1 MRRNLAWAGIAILAA
16 VVAVA
21 IILPRLRG
29 TEASRGVPDASGS
42 WYDIAFAVPGGP
54 EACKPK
60 CLDTR
65 LVQFI
70 DATTTTLDVAAYD
83 FDLTSVA
90 DAMARAATRKVR
102 VRMVTDSD
110 TVANVKDAKIQAAL
124 RTVRDAG
131 IPIVEDNRRPIM
143 HDKFAVAD
151 GARVLTGSWN
161 FTEGDTY
168 RLDNHQVIIRDARIA
183 ANFARE
189 FEEMF
194 ARRKFGPN
202 KAKDVPNPVVTIDGA
217 TIETY
222 FASANDPSVPLI
234 KKVSAAARTIDFL
247 AFSFTHD
254 RLGDAVRG
262 RAAAGV
268 KVRGVF
274 EKTGS
279 ETKFSEFRRMRES
292 GLDVI
297 QDGNPGLMHHKL
309 LIIDGTVTAFGSFN
323 FSDNAANDNDEN
335 LVIVTDAA
343 FARAFTAEVERV
355 LAVARRAAK

>member
-1 MRRNLAWAGIAILAA
+1 
-16 VVAVA
+16 
-21 IILPRLRG
+21 
-29 TEASRGVPDASGS
+29 
-42 WYDIAFAVPGGP
+42 
-54 EACKPK
+54 
-60 CLDTR
+60 
-65 LVQFI
+65 
-70 DATTTTLDVAAYD
+70 
-83 FDLTSVA
+83 
-90 DAMARAATRKVR
+90 
-102 VRMVTDSD
+102 
-110 TVANVKDAKIQAAL
+110 
-124 RTVRDAG
+124 
-131 IPIVEDNRRPIM
+131 
-143 HDKFAVAD
+143 
-151 GARVLTGSWN
+151 
-161 FTEGDTY
+161 
-168 RLDNHQVIIRDARIA
+168 
-183 ANFARE
+183 
-189 FEEMF
+189 
-194 ARRKFGPN
+194 
-202 KAKDVPNPVVTIDGA
+202 
-217 TIETY
+217 
-222 FASANDPSVPLI
+222 
-234 KKVSAAARTIDFL
+234 VSAAAHTIDFL

-309 LIIDGTVTAFGSFN
+309 FIIDGTVTAFGSFN

>member
-1 MRRNLAWAGIAILAA
+1 M
-16 VVAVA
+16 
-21 IILPRLRG
+21 
-29 TEASRGVPDASGS
+29 
-42 WYDIAFAVPGGP
+42 
-54 EACKPK
+54 
-60 CLDTR
+60 
-65 LVQFI
+65 
-70 DATTTTLDVAAYD
+70 
-83 FDLTSVA
+83 
-90 DAMARAATRKVR
+90 
-102 VRMVTDSD
+102 
-110 TVANVKDAKIQAAL
+110 
-124 RTVRDAG
+124 
-131 IPIVEDNRRPIM
+131 
-143 HDKFAVAD
+143 
-151 GARVLTGSWN
+151 
-161 FTEGDTY
+161 
-168 RLDNHQVIIRDARIA
+168 
-183 ANFARE
+183 
-189 FEEMF
+189 
-194 ARRKFGPN
+194 
-202 KAKDVPNPVVTIDGA
+202 
-217 TIETY
+217 
-222 FASANDPSVPLI
+222 PLI

-309 LIIDGTVTAFGSFN
+309 FIIDGTVTAFGSFN

>member
-1 MRRNLAWAGIAILAA
+1 MRRKLAWAGVAIMVV

-29 TEASRGVPDASGS
+29 TEASRVVPDATGS
-42 WYDIAFAVPGGP
+42 WYDIAFTVPGGP

-70 DATTTTLDVAAYD
+70 DGTSATLDIAAYD
-83 FDLTSVA
+83 FDLVAVA
-90 DAMARAATRKVR
+90 DAMARAAARKVR

-110 TVANVKDAKIQAAL
+110 TVANVKDAQVQGALKI
-124 RTVRDAG
+124 VRNAG

-151 GARVLTGSWN
+151 GTRVLTGSWN

-183 ANFARE
+183 ANYAHE

-194 ARRKFGPN
+194 TRKKFGPN
-202 KAKDVPNPVVTIDGA
+202 KSKDVPNPIVTIDGA
-217 TIETY
+217 NIETY
-222 FASANDPSVPLI
+222 FSSANDPSVPLI
-234 KKVSAAARTIDFL
+234 KKIGGAARTIDFL

-254 RLGDAVRG
+254 RLGDVVRA
-262 RAAAGV
+262 RASSGV

-279 ETKFSEFRRMRES
+279 ETKFSEFKRMREA
-292 GLDVI
+292 GLDVL

-309 LIIDGTVTAFGSFN
+309 FVIDGTVTAFGSFN

-335 LVIVTDAA
+335 LLIVTDPA
-343 FARAFTAEVERV
+343 FARAFTAEVDRV
-355 LAVARRAAK
+355 VAVARRAAK

>member
-1 MRRNLAWAGIAILAA
+1 MRRAFAWTGVAIVVV
-16 VVAVA
+16 VVALA
-21 IILPRLRG
+21 IVLPRLRRS
-29 TEASRGVPDASGS
+29 EASRAVPDAGGS

-70 DATTTTLDVAAYD
+70 DATTTTLDIAAYD
-83 FDLTSVA
+83 FDLQSVA
-90 DAMARAATRKVR
+90 DAMARAASRKVR

-110 TVANVKDAKIQAAL
+110 TIANAKDARIQGAL
-124 RTVRDAG
+124 RIVRNAG
-131 IPIVEDNRRPIM
+131 IPIVEDNRRAIM

-151 GARVLTGSWN
+151 GAHVLTGSWN

-168 RLDNHQVIIRDARIA
+168 RLDNHQVIIRNAQIA
-183 ANFARE
+183 ANYTRE

-194 ARRKFGPN
+194 TRKKFGPN
-202 KAKDVPNPVVTIDGA
+202 KAKDIPNPVVVIDGA
-217 TIETY
+217 TIETL
-222 FASANDPSVPLI
+222 FASANDPSAALI
-234 KKVSAAARTIDFL
+234 KHVQGATRTIDFL

-254 RLGDAVRG
+254 RLGDAVRTRG
-262 RAAAGV
+262 ASGV

-279 ETKFSEFRRMRES
+279 ETKYSEFRRMREG
-292 GLDVI
+292 GLDVL

-309 LIIDGTVTAFGSFN
+309 VVIDGTVTAFGSFN
-323 FSDNAANDNDEN
+323 FSDNAASDNDEN
-335 LVIVTDAA
+335 LVIVTDPA
-343 FARAFTAEVERV
+343 FARAFTAEVDRV
-355 LAVARRAAK
+355 VAVARRAAK

>member
-1 MRRNLAWAGIAILAA
+1 MRRTLAWAGVALLVAVIAIA
-16 VVAVA
+16 VIV
-21 IILPRLRG
+21 PRLGG
-29 TEASRGVPDASGS
+29 TEASRAVPDAAGT
-42 WYDIAFAVPGGP
+42 WYDIAFTVPGGP
-54 EACKPK
+54 DACKPK

-70 DATTTTLDVAAYD
+70 DATTSTLDVAAYD
-83 FDLTSVA
+83 FDLASVA
-90 DAMARAATRKVR
+90 DAMARAAARKVR

-110 TVANVKDAKIQAAL
+110 TVANVKDAQIQSAL
-124 RTVRDAG
+124 RTVRNAG

-168 RLDNHQVIIRDARIA
+168 RLDNHQVIMRDARVA
-183 ANFARE
+183 ANFTHE

-194 ARRKFGPN
+194 TRKKFGPN
-202 KAKDVPNPVVTIDGA
+202 KAKDVPNPVITIDGV
-217 TIETY
+217 TVETY
-222 FASANDPSVPLI
+222 FASANDPSVALI
-234 KKVSAAARTIDFL
+234 KKVSSAARTIDFL

-254 RLGDAVRG
+254 RLGDAVRA
-262 RAAAGV
+262 RASSGV

-279 ETKFSEFRRMRES
+279 ETKFSEFKRMREA
-292 GLDVI
+292 GLDVL

-309 LIIDGTVTAFGSFN
+309 FVIDGTITAFGSFN
-323 FSDNAANDNDEN
+323 FSDNAATDNDEN
-335 LVIVTDAA
+335 LVIVTDPA
-343 FARAFTAEVERV
+343 FARAFTAEVDRV
-355 LAVARRAAK
+355 VAVARRAAK

>member
-1 MRRNLAWAGIAILAA
+1 
-16 VVAVA
+16 
-21 IILPRLRG
+21 
-29 TEASRGVPDASGS
+29 
-42 WYDIAFAVPGGP
+42 
-54 EACKPK
+54 
-60 CLDTR
+60 
-65 LVQFI
+65 
-70 DATTTTLDVAAYD
+70 
-83 FDLTSVA
+83 
-90 DAMARAATRKVR
+90 MARAATRKVR

-234 KKVSAAARTIDFL
+234 KKVSAAAHTIDFL

-279 ETKFSEFRRMRES
+279 ETKFSEFRRMREI

-309 LIIDGTVTAFGSFN
+309 FIIDGTVTAFGSFN